1 MREEHIKDRV
11 TLNTVEEDM
20 ASTVEADER
29 AALLD
34 ASRRAPIPTYEA
46 NPEGEARRQPGGA
59 TSFEFLAL
67 LKHSYPGMAC
77 IPHLSLPLTMVIA
90 QSSFHISYKT
100 RSRLSLSLSLGISAP
115 MSSQSLPFRSCWHS

>member
-20 ASTVEADER
+20 ASTAEADER

-67 LKHSYPGMAC
+67 LKHSYPV
-77 IPHLSLPLTMVIA
+77 ILSYILQNSIQTISIFIA
-90 QSSFHISYKT
+90 GYLGSNE
-100 RSRLSLSLSLGISAP
+100 LSVTAFSLMLAFVTGEYSTFDTLFPA
-115 MSSQSLPFRSCWHS
+115 